1 MGHLTKSM
9 GTCGTRGEGS
19 LVWLL
24 GSSWRG
30 HDNSSNTPSLSV
42 GQPLLC
48 CLIFE
53 TCLLPKGR
61 QREGEGDIMDD
72 YFYMVPSQKVWRQ
85 NNLGSNGWE
94 ETSLGSLL
102 LTIKVTYII

>member
-1 MGHLTKSM
+1 
-9 GTCGTRGEGS
+9 
-19 LVWLL
+19 V
-24 GSSWRG
+24 
-30 HDNSSNTPSLSV
+30 NV
-42 GQPLLC
+42 LLC
-48 CLIFE
+48 GCSVPVGEDMTIRAIHPPCPWDNHCFCLIFE
-53 TCLLPKGR
+53 TCLLPKGK